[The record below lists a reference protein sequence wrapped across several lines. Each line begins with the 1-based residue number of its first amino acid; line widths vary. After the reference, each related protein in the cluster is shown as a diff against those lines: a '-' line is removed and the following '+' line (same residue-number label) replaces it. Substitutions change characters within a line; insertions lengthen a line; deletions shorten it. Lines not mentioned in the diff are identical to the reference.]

1 MLKISIF
8 VQSINNNMGYSNYK
22 NFKQTLKKFNLE
34 ETDLNMF
41 PTINPVQPS
50 DWLLQSL
57 SYAKRMPLTNEK
69 SKSERLISPILLEVA
84 LYFEQQVT
92 LFSGENLTV
101 DSSIDLAGECDFFF
115 AKQPHKSVLQAPI
128 ITLVEAK
135 NENFENGKAQ
145 CTAQMYA
152 ALRYNQ
158 EEGNPT
164 PFIYGCVVTGGEW
177 RFMRLENQA
186 ITLDKETYYL
196 VELPKI
202 LGIFHQIIEEIL
214 AV

>member
-1 MLKISIF
+1 
-8 VQSINNNMGYSNYK
+8 MGYSNYK

-41 PTINPVQPS
+41 PEVKPVQPS
-50 DWLLQSL
+50 EWLVQSIA
-57 SYAKRMPLTNEK
+57 YAERMPLTNEK
-69 SKSERLISPILLEVA
+69 SKSERLISPILLEVS
-84 LYFEQQVT
+84 LHFEKYIT

-115 AKQPHKSVLQAPI
+115 AKHPHKSVMQAPVV
-128 ITLVEAK
+128 TLVEAK
-135 NENFENGKAQ
+135 NENFEFGKAQ

-152 ALRYNQ
+152 SLRYNE
-158 EEGNPT
+158 EEGKPI

-177 RFMRLENQA
+177 RFMRLEGQTL
-186 ITLDKETYYL
+186 TLDRKMHYL

-202 LGIFHQIIEEIL
+202 LGIFHQILEEIL